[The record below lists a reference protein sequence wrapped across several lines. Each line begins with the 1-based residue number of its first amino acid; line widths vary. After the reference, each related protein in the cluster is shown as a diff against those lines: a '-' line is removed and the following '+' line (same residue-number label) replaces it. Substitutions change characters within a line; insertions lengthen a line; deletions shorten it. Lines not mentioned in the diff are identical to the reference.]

1 MSGADLTIILVVV
14 FFGALGLY
22 GLWQDGHR
30 QRRKRQSENQRLDEQ
45 AKHL

>member
-1 MSGADLTIILVVV
+1 MSDAELTIILVVV

-22 GLWQDGHR
+22 GLWQERHR
-30 QRRKRQSENQRLDEQ
+30 QRRKHQAENQRLDEQ